1 MLVNIKTA
9 LAARG
14 MRQIGLALSEKIP
27 PTVLSEVINGRREA
41 SPEMRARIARA
52 LQADEGWL
60 FSTVTR
66 IPRPASRTE
75 TDLVPVQA

>member
-14 MRQIGLALSEKIP
+14 MRQIDLALSEKIP

-41 SPEMRARIARA
+41 SPETRARIARA
-52 LQADEGWL
+52 LQADERWL
-60 FSTVTR
+60 FSTITR
-66 IPRPASRTE
+66 IPQPASGGETE
-75 TDLVPVQA
+75 PVLDHA